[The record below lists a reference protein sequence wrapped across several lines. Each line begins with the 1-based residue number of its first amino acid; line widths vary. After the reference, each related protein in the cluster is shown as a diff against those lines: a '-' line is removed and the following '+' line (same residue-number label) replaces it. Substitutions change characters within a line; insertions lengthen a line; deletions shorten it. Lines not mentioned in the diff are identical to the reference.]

1 MKIAVAVNVD
11 EYISTFP
18 KSTQKVLEQ
27 VRKTIKNAAP
37 ASEEIISYA
46 MPAYKLNGKP
56 LVYFA
61 GYENHVGL
69 YAAPLGHVAFKKE
82 LSKYKQGKGSV
93 QFPLNEPMPL
103 DLITR
108 IVKFRAQ
115 GNEEKEKNFL
125 SLLSAPA
132 RRALEN
138 NGIKTLQQL
147 SKHSEAE
154 VMKFHGVGKTTIPIL
169 QKALKEKGLDFKVQ
183 KRDLKQ

>member
-1 MKIAVAVNVD
+1 MKNAVAPNVD
-11 EYISTFP
+11 EYISSFP

-27 VRKTIKNAAP
+27 IRKTIKKAAP
-37 ASEEIISYA
+37 ASEESISYA
-46 MPAYKLNGKP
+46 MPAYKLLGKP

-69 YAAPLGHVAFKKE
+69 YATPSGHIAFAKE

-93 QFPLNEPMPL
+93 QFPLTEPMPL

-108 IVKFRAQ
+108 IVKFRVE
-115 GNEEKEKNFL
+115 GNTGKEKNFL

-147 SKHSEAE
+147 SRHSEAE
-154 VMKFHGVGKTTIPIL
+154 IMKFHGVGKTTLPIL
-169 QKALKEKGLDFKVQ
+169 QKELKEEGLAFKNE
-183 KRDLKQ
+183 KNPANK